1 MTEKHENISVG
12 EKVLPPCIQIELP
25 NNVPSNVKPIVI
37 LPSIGCESVTVKATQ
52 YQSDMDKT
60 EMTIA
65 INVDFRIIFFNDDFR
80 NEIVESL
87 KEQFFEEQI
96 NIVES
101 KLFGE
106 ALKYHY
112 DAYVDEALIDKYGFK
127 KVNEMVKEKIKE
139 RIEKEME
146 REFEFLKRYG
156 G

>member
-1 MTEKHENISVG
+1 
-12 EKVLPPCIQIELP
+12 
-25 NNVPSNVKPIVI
+25 
-37 LPSIGCESVTVKATQ
+37 
-52 YQSDMDKT
+52 MDKT
-60 EMTIA
+60 EMSMTEMSMTIKV
-65 INVDFRIIFFNDDFR
+65 NFRIIFFDDDLR
-80 NEIVESL
+80 NTIVESL

-106 ALKYHY
+106 ALKYHF
-112 DAYVDEALIDKYGFK
+112 DAYVDKTLIDKYGFR

-146 REFEFLKRYG
+146 REFKLLKRYG

>member
-1 MTEKHENISVG
+1 
-12 EKVLPPCIQIELP
+12 
-25 NNVPSNVKPIVI
+25 
-37 LPSIGCESVTVKATQ
+37 
-52 YQSDMDKT
+52 MDKM
-60 EMTIA
+60 EMSLTIEV
-65 INVDFRIIFFNDDFR
+65 NFRIIFFDDELR
-80 NEIVESL
+80 NTIVESL

-96 NIVES
+96 NIAES

-112 DAYVDEALIDKYGFK
+112 DAYVDVALIDKYGFK

>member
-1 MTEKHENISVG
+1 MDKMEMSMTEMS
-12 EKVLPPCIQIELP
+12 
-25 NNVPSNVKPIVI
+25 
-37 LPSIGCESVTVKATQ
+37 
-52 YQSDMDKT
+52 
-60 EMTIA
+60 MTIEV
-65 INVDFRIIFFNDDFR
+65 NFRIIFFDDELR
-80 NEIVESL
+80 NTIVESL

-112 DAYVDEALIDKYGFK
+112 DAYVDVALIDKYGFK

-139 RIEKEME
+139 RIESEME
-146 REFEFLKRYG
+146 REFKFLKRYG

>member
-1 MTEKHENISVG
+1 
-12 EKVLPPCIQIELP
+12 
-25 NNVPSNVKPIVI
+25 
-37 LPSIGCESVTVKATQ
+37 
-52 YQSDMDKT
+52 MDKM
-60 EMTIA
+60 EMSMTIE
-65 INVDFRIIFFNDDFR
+65 VKFRIIFFDYYLR
-80 NEIVESL
+80 NSIVESL

-112 DAYVDEALIDKYGFK
+112 DAYVDEALIYKYSFK

-139 RIEKEME
+139 RIESEMK
-146 REFEFLKRYG
+146 REFKFLKEYG